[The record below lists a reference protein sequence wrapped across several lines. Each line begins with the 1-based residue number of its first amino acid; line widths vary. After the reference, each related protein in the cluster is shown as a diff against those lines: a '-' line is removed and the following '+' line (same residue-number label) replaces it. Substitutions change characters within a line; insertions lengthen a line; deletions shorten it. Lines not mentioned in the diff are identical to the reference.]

1 MRKSLSQRTRKENE
15 QIKKEKQWYLI
26 HTWSDKAFKDIV
38 VNRALPNLH
47 GWSLEIT
54 HTVPLRLEIGIEPVA
69 EFKEFERRFNFKP
82 RLKYGWFHLKLYQM
96 FQDLSRRL
104 I

>member
-1 MRKSLSQRTRKENE
+1 
-15 QIKKEKQWYLI
+15 
-26 HTWSDKAFKDIV
+26 

-82 RLKYGWFHLKLYQM
+82 QM